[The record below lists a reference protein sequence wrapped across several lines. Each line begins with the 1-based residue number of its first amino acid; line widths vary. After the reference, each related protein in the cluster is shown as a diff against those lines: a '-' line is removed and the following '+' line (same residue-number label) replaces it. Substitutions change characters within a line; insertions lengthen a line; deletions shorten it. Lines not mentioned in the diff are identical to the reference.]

1 MFCGKCG
8 TQNPDTA
15 AFCKNCGTRLNGQVK
30 PSVKAATKT
39 PVRTQPHSQGKRPAP
54 KHKRRK
60 DKKVGIIAVSAI
72 VAFALIL
79 AIVLFGGRSYKTA
92 VKQFFD
98 ATFDVDGQAI
108 VNLIPDDLIDYV
120 LDESGYDEDEL
131 DEMIEDIE
139 DEFQDQIDSLKR
151 YLGDDWDVSYKI
163 VSAENIKGEDLK
175 DIKEDYK
182 DIGVKVSAAKDVEM
196 ELTVKAGETEN
207 SNTITI
213 SLIKVG
219 RSWYLDLDSMGGL
232 L

>member
-1 MFCGKCG
+1 MFCRKCG

-15 AFCKNCGTRLNGQVK
+15 TFCKGCGTRLNSQVK
-30 PSVKAATKT
+30 PAAKTVTKATA
-39 PVRTQPHSQGKRPAP
+39 RTQMQPQTKRPAP
-54 KHKRRK
+54 KHKHRQ

-72 VAFALIL
+72 VAVALIL

-92 VKQFFD
+92 VKQFFN

-139 DEFQDQIDSLKR
+139 DEFQDQINSLKR
-151 YLGDDWDVSYKI
+151 YLGDNWDVSYKI
-163 VSAENIKGEDLK
+163 VSAENIKGDDLK

>member
-15 AFCKNCGTRLNGQVK
+15 AFCKSCGTRLNSQVK
-30 PSVKAATKT
+30 PAAKTVTKT
-39 PVRTQPHSQGKRPAP
+39 TARTQMQPQTEHPAP
-54 KHKRRK
+54 KHKRRQ
-60 DKKVGIIAVSAI
+60 DKKIGLIAVAAVI
-72 VAFALIL
+72 AVVLVL
-79 AIVLFGGRSYKTA
+79 TIVLFGGRSYKAT
-92 VKQFFD
+92 VKQFFN
-98 ATFDVDGQAI
+98 ATFDVDGKAI
-108 VNLIPDDLIDYV
+108 VKLIPDDLVDYV

-131 DEMIEDIE
+131 DEMIADIE
-139 DEFQDQIDSLKR
+139 DEFEDQIASIKR

-163 VSAENIKGEDLK
+163 ISTEDIKGKDLK
-175 DIKEDYK
+175 DLKEDYK
-182 DIGVKVSAAKDVEM
+182 DIGVKISAAKDVEM
-196 ELTVKAGETEN
+196 ELTIKAGETEN

>member
-15 AFCKNCGTRLNGQVK
+15 AFCKSCGTRLNSQVK
-30 PSVKAATKT
+30 PAARTVTKT
-39 PVRTQPHSQGKRPAP
+39 TARTQMQPQTKRPAA
-54 KHKRRK
+54 KHKRRQ
-60 DKKVGIIAVSAI
+60 DKKIGLIAVAAVI
-72 VAFALIL
+72 AVVLIL
-79 AIVLFGGRSYKTA
+79 AIVLFGGRSYKAA
-92 VKQFFD
+92 VKQFFN
-98 ATFDVDGQAI
+98 ATFDVDGKAI
-108 VNLIPDDLIDYV
+108 VELIPDDLVDYV

-131 DEMIEDIE
+131 DEMIGDIE
-139 DEFQDQIDSLKR
+139 DEFEDQIASIKR

-163 VSAENIKGEDLK
+163 VSTEDIKGNDLK
-175 DIKEDYK
+175 DLKEDYK
-182 DIGVKVSAAKDVEM
+182 DIGVKISAAKDVEM
-196 ELTVKAGETEN
+196 ELIVKAGETEN